1 MNAKNRLRREKA
13 RRAIFDL
20 KELVADVL
28 AEYPHGL
35 YPREIADK
43 LGTKLLKE
51 TPGYKYERTD
61 LTAGILKELLYEGR
75 IERRQPHKSEH
86 GKWFPKENDRPT

>member
-1 MNAKNRLRREKA
+1 MNAKERLRREKA

-28 AEYPHGL
+28 AANPSGL

-43 LGTKLLKE
+43 LGIKLPIE
-51 TPGYKYERTD
+51 TAGYRYERTD
-61 LTAGILKELLYEGR
+61 LTVGILKELVYEGR
-75 IERRQPHKSEH
+75 VERRQPHKWGH
-86 GKWFPKENDRPT
+86 GKWFPKENDKPT

>member
-35 YPREIADK
+35 YPREIAEILGIK
-43 LGTKLLKE
+43 LPIE
-51 TPGYKYERTD
+51 TPDYRYERTD
-61 LTAGILKELLYEGR
+61 LTQGILKELVYEGR
-75 IERRQPHKSEH
+75 AERRQSHKLAH
-86 GKWFPKENDRPT
+86 GKWFPKKND